1 MKESADVTVV
11 IPNYNGIKYV
21 DGCLK
26 SLYGGSKVPKVIM
39 VDNGSTDGSVEL
51 VKKNYPMCK
60 SYAFRRIRGF
70 AVP

>member
-26 SLYGGSKVPKVIM
+26 SLYEGSKVPKVIM

-51 VKKNYPMCK
+51 VKRITQCVK
-60 SYAFRRIRGF
+60 SYVSRRIRGF